1 MAQDNDETIDRLFN
15 AGDDAWEDGDETKAF
30 ELFKQAAELGDIA
43 AMLNVG
49 YFLDEGLGVRVD
61 KAAAMDWY
69 RKAYDLGDASAANN
83 IAILC
88 REKNDLP
95 GAADW
100 FAKAAELGDGDALV
114 ELAKINV
121 EGQGVPADAAKA
133 RAYLEQALALPV
145 DNGDDDGSIDV
156 DQPFISLAGH
166 EEAVEMLAGL
176 TK

>member
-1 MAQDNDETIDRLFN
+1 MSDNDETIDRLFN
-15 AGDDAWEDGDETKAF
+15 AGDEAWEDGDEAKAF
-30 ELFKQAAELGDIA
+30 GLFKQAADLGDIA

-49 YFLDEGLGVRVD
+49 YFLDEGLGVKAD

-83 IAILC
+83 IAILH
-88 REKNDLP
+88 REKNDLV

-114 ELAKINV
+114 ELAKINIA
-121 EGQGVPADAAKA
+121 GLGVAKDEAKA
-133 RAYLEQALALPV
+133 RGYLEKALTLPV
-145 DNGDDDGSIDV
+145 DDGEDDGEIDV

-176 TK
+176 TR

>member
-1 MAQDNDETIDRLFN
+1 MADNDETIDRLFN
-15 AGDDAWEDGDETKAF
+15 AGDEAWEDGDEAKAF
-30 ELFKQAAELGDIA
+30 GFFKQAADLGDIA

-49 YFLDEGLGVRVD
+49 YFLDEGLGVKAD
-61 KAAAMDWY
+61 KAAARDWY
-69 RKAYDLGDASAANN
+69 QKAYDLGDASAANN

-88 REKNDLP
+88 REQNDLA

-100 FAKAAELGDGDALV
+100 FAKAAEMGDGDALV

-121 EGQGVPADAAKA
+121 EGQGVPQDEAKA
-133 RAYLEQALALPV
+133 REYLEKALALPV
-145 DNGDDDGSIDV
+145 DNGEDDGEIDV

-176 TK
+176 TR

>member
-1 MAQDNDETIDRLFN
+1 MADNDETIDRLFN
-15 AGDDAWEDGDETKAF
+15 AGDEAWEDGDEVKAYGF
-30 ELFKQAAELGDIA
+30 FKQAADLGDIA

-49 YFLDEGLGVRVD
+49 YFLDEGLGVKAD

-83 IAILC
+83 IAILH
-88 REKNDLP
+88 REKNDLV

-114 ELAKINV
+114 ELAKINI
-121 EGQGVPADAAKA
+121 EGLGVPADEAKA
-133 RAYLEQALALPV
+133 RDYLEKALALPV
-145 DNGDDDGSIDV
+145 DDGEEDGEIDV

-176 TK
+176 TR

>member
-1 MAQDNDETIDRLFN
+1 MADNDETIDRLFN
-15 AGDDAWEDGDETKAF
+15 AGDEAWEDGDEAKAYGF
-30 ELFKQAAELGDIA
+30 FKQAADLGDIA

-49 YFLDEGLGVRVD
+49 YFLDEGLGVKAD

-83 IAILC
+83 IAILH
-88 REKNDLP
+88 REKNDLV

-100 FAKAAELGDGDALV
+100 FAKAADLGDGDALV
-114 ELAKINV
+114 ELAKIHL
-121 EGQGVPADAAKA
+121 EGLGVAPDEAKA
-133 RAYLEQALALPV
+133 RQHLETALSLPV
-145 DNGDDDGSIDV
+145 DDGEEDGEIDV

-176 TK
+176 TR

>member
-1 MAQDNDETIDRLFN
+1 MSDNDDTIDRLFN
-15 AGDDAWEDGDETKAF
+15 AGDEAWEDGDEAKAF
-30 ELFKQAAELGDIA
+30 GFFKQAADLGDIA

-49 YFLDEGLGVRVD
+49 YFLDEGLGVKAD
-61 KAAAMDWY
+61 KAAARDWY
-69 RKAYDLGDASAANN
+69 QKAYDQGDASAANN

-88 REKNDLP
+88 REQNDLA

-100 FAKAAELGDGDALV
+100 FAKAAELGDGDAHV
-114 ELAKINV
+114 ELAKIHLEGLGV
-121 EGQGVPADAAKA
+121 EPDEAKA
-133 RAYLEQALALPV
+133 RRHLETALSLPV
-145 DNGDDDGSIDV
+145 DDGEEDGEIDV

>member
-1 MAQDNDETIDRLFN
+1 MADNDETIDRLFN
-15 AGDDAWEDGDETKAF
+15 AGDDAWEEGDEAKAF
-30 ELFKQAAELGDIA
+30 GFFKQAADLGDIA

-49 YFLDEGLGVRVD
+49 YFLDEGLGVKAD

-88 REKNDLP
+88 REKNDQA
-95 GAADW
+95 GAAEW

-114 ELAKINV
+114 ELAKINIA
-121 EGQGVPADAAKA
+121 GQGVPKDEAKA
-133 RAYLEQALALPV
+133 REYLEKALALPV
-145 DNGDDDGSIDV
+145 DNGEDDGEIDV

-166 EEAVEMLAGL
+166 EEAVEILAGM
-176 TK
+176 TR